1 MPLEV
6 PLDVFEGTR
15 VVDVDLGGVF
25 CVICGPRFGTT
36 ERVVARVVIVDLDST
51 AKKIC
56 GVCDTLF
63 RLENKRF
70 WKSNSSEE
78 CLAIKL
84 FRDWQEEY
92 RNLVTLVLSRHDI
105 QSTSV

>member
-51 AKKIC
+51 AKKMY

-63 RLENKRF
+63 REYISFPSRKQAFLEKQFKRGM
-70 WKSNSSEE
+70 S
-78 CLAIKL
+78 CYQTI
-84 FRDWQEEY
+84 
-92 RNLVTLVLSRHDI
+92 SRL
-105 QSTSV
+105 TRGV